1 MCPRE
6 DNTRRGGQETGCRA
20 RGELLILKTRIKWT
34 LNTKYWDPGFTQA
47 SLSCLFLAARLSAPR
62 QKGTE
67 PPLASLPAPK
77 QRLSKWTSRIT
88 PQWGQ
93 LVNKH
98 ICTPFL
104 RMCTQS
110 RLGITYIASIKCQGL
125 WGRQHY
131 RSHFTG
137 NERAIWRSSSQLPP
151 LERVGLQSPLSSPWP
166 CATVGV
172 FSGSFP
178 ALHSP
183 SWPTTVL
190 PGLLSRPGSS
200 HTAFFRRLLGWAVSN
215 EAISQKR
222 GRGEIQITG
231 DAKQEEGERN
241 SKLVMPAPRKGRL
254 SRPEQLPMLQE
265 QHSLETFMEK
275 PLICKSIFRGDMHI

>member
-1 MCPRE
+1 MNVEYQILRPR
-6 DNTRRGGQETGCRA
+6 
-20 RGELLILKTRIKWT
+20 L
-34 LNTKYWDPGFTQA
+34 YPGFPLLPFPGSRA
-47 SLSCLFLAARLSAPR
+47 FCPR

-88 PQWGQ
+88 LQWGQ

-98 ICTPFL
+98 ICAPFL
-104 RMCTQS
+104 RMCTQP
-110 RLGITYIASIKCQGL
+110 RLGITYIASIKSQGL
-125 WGRQHY
+125 WGRHY
-131 RSHFTG
+131 HGSHFTG
-137 NERAIWRSSSQLPP
+137 NERVRWKSSSQPPP
-151 LERVGLQSPLSSPWP
+151 LERVGLQSPLSSPRP
-166 CATVGV
+166 CATAGV
-172 FSGSFP
+172 FSGPFP

-183 SWPTTVL
+183 SWPTAVL
-190 PGLLSRPGSS
+190 PGLLARPGSS

-265 QHSLETFMEK
+265 
-275 PLICKSIFRGDMHI
+275 